1 MQRGNDMNLTRIK
14 AVISTL
20 NCIEVKGKDNLDRL
34 LGCIQTLESVA
45 MELQMGETKKAFEE
59 VTDG

>member
-1 MQRGNDMNLTRIK
+1 MNLTRIK